1 MVDVSGDERPVAITV
16 VTPTHG
22 RCELVARLLAS
33 LATAVEA
40 FAREGGAADVVLVDS
55 STGDD
60 ARRIA
65 AVARVHG
72 ARLVRADNDVRKKRN
87 LGVRFAH
94 GEVVLFVDSDCVADE
109 RLLVEHAAGHRA
121 ARAPDGR
128 PVAAVLGL
136 VALTGPR
143 SAPWRAA
150 QAAGFCDSFVF
161 AARYPQVD
169 WGPCANISYRR
180 RVLRELG
187 GFREH
192 WPYRLGGDDVELGL
206 RVNAAGRAIV
216 SRPGAVVHH
225 DRSTWS
231 TWGAVFERA
240 RRWGAVD
247 IHVRAAVAPERLR
260 PRGAGPEIV
269 VAAGAVLAI
278 AGAARRRRLTP
289 LARLPVALAMALLSD
304 GQSRRPVRDAAAAE
318 ALRLVF
324 ALSALAEA
332 TRRGRPGLACAGLH
346 PIDRHVAA
354 VEARR
359 RTAVTAAAVL
369 ALAIDWPHVVSGCPR
384 AGASRQGGLR
394 HGTDGSGRHLSQ
406 SG

>member
-22 RCELVARLLAS
+22 RCELVGRLLAS
-33 LATAVEA
+33 LSAAVEA
-40 FAREGGAADVVLVDS
+40 FARSGGTAEVVLVDS

-65 AVARVHG
+65 ALARAHR
-72 ARLVRADNDVRKKRN
+72 ARIVRADNDVRRKRN

-94 GEVVLFVDSDCVADE
+94 GEVVLFVDSDCEADE
-109 RLLVEHAAGHRA
+109 RLLVEHAAGHRT

-136 VALTGPR
+136 VALTGAR
-143 SAPWRAA
+143 SPSWRAA

-180 RVLRELG
+180 QALRELG
-187 GFREH
+187 GFRER
-192 WPYRLGGDDVELGL
+192 WPHRLGGDDVELGL
-206 RVNAAGRAIV
+206 RVNAAGHAIL

-231 TWGAVFERA
+231 TWGAVVERA

-269 VAAGAVLAI
+269 VAVGAVLAI
-278 AGAARRRRLTP
+278 AQAVQRRRLAP
-289 LARLPVALAMALLSD
+289 LARVPVALAMALVSD
-304 GQSRRPVRDAAAAE
+304 WESRRPVRDAVAGE

-324 ALSALAEA
+324 ALSGLVEA
-332 TRRGRPGLACAGLH
+332 MRRGRLDLAFAGLH
-346 PIDRHVAA
+346 PIDRRVAA
-354 VEARR
+354 VRARR
-359 RTAVTAAAVL
+359 RTAVTTAAVL

-384 AGASRQGGLR
+384 AGASRQGGVR
-394 HGTDGSGRHLSQ
+394 HGEDG
-406 SG
+406 

>member
-1 MVDVSGDERPVAITV
+1 MSCDERPVAITV

-22 RCELVARLLAS
+22 RCELVGRLLAS
-33 LATAVEA
+33 LSPAVEA

-55 STGDD
+55 STGDE

-65 AVARVHG
+65 AVAQVHG
-72 ARLVRADNDVRKKRN
+72 ARLLRADNDVRRKRN
-87 LGVRFAH
+87 LGVRLAR

-121 ARAPDGR
+121 GRAPDGR

-136 VALTGPR
+136 VTLTGSR

-161 AARYPQVD
+161 AERYPQVD

-187 GFREH
+187 GFRER
-192 WPYRLGGDDVELGL
+192 WPHRLGGDDVELGL

-247 IHVRAAVAPERLR
+247 IHVRAAVAPSGCDHAGWARR
-260 PRGAGPEIV
+260 SSSRSARSSRSRGPRGG
-269 VAAGAVLAI
+269 GA
-278 AGAARRRRLTP
+278 
-289 LARLPVALAMALLSD
+289 
-304 GQSRRPVRDAAAAE
+304 
-318 ALRLVF
+318 
-324 ALSALAEA
+324 
-332 TRRGRPGLACAGLH
+332 
-346 PIDRHVAA
+346 
-354 VEARR
+354 
-359 RTAVTAAAVL
+359 
-369 ALAIDWPHVVSGCPR
+369 
-384 AGASRQGGLR
+384 
-394 HGTDGSGRHLSQ
+394 
-406 SG
+406 

>member
-55 STGDD
+55 STGDE

-72 ARLVRADNDVRKKRN
+72 ARLLRADNDVRKKRN

-180 RVLRELG
+180 RVLRNSEG
-187 GFREH
+187 SASTGRIAS
-192 WPYRLGGDDVELGL
+192 
-206 RVNAAGRAIV
+206 AATTSSSGYGSTPPAAPSSAARG
-216 SRPGAVVHH
+216 PWFTT